1 MWCPSVDGP
10 GTESGIILSYG
21 FVFSFRPDGTI
32 VAMKKSSLFKMA
44 ALWLGAI
51 AWLPTARAN
60 LELEALVAEAFA
72 NNPAV
77 QAAQYEVSRAQAE
90 RDELRGF
97 FDPQLNAA
105 ASQTDYNA
113 GYNQALLHAGVDAAI
128 LPGVYLGTRVEESY
142 YSQLQGSAV
151 TNVFP
156 ESYNDL
162 WQSMAGL
169 RLGVPLLRDRGFLQ
183 WKLSD
188 QRAAKRFSM
197 AQNHWRAVTQQC
209 RHDVEQQYIAVLEA
223 VAQRYVAQAALTR
236 VEKLLKEAQELVRL
250 KIVPGYQLFA
260 ARSEVALRLESET
273 ADQQACQTTQTR
285 LLELL
290 GTSQPTRPVRASF
303 DTLILW
309 AESVELPPL
318 YAEDTALK
326 ARGDYNEILDF
337 IEVAEK
343 EQAINQDN
351 LRSDLSLNMEAILQ
365 GEDPNNII
373 GTGRYLSDRNLGAS
387 IGLTWKRP
395 WGYRTE
401 KARMRAIGATID
413 ARHELLRQTA
423 IRIRADLK
431 VQHEQFMS
439 AQDRLSLV
447 AQAITSARQALE
459 AENER
464 FCLGDGLSRF
474 VLDAQKDLTD
484 ALKRQIVIAVELLRA
499 YSNFMYASGYAGEF

>member
-1 MWCPSVDGP
+1 MRRLPGKRSGAERSMILSEWSRVPSV
-10 GTESGIILSYG
+10 
-21 FVFSFRPDGTI
+21 GTI
-32 VAMKKSSLFKMA
+32 VAMKKRWLLKVA
-44 ALWLGAI
+44 ALCLGAI
-51 AWLPTARAN
+51 TWLPAAGAN

-77 QAAQYEVSRAQAE
+77 QAAQYEVNRAQAE

-105 ASQTDYNA
+105 ASQADYNA
-113 GYNQALLHAGVDAAI
+113 GYNRAFLHAGVDAAI
-128 LPGVYLGTRVEESY
+128 LPGVYLGTRFEESY
-142 YSQLQGSAV
+142 YSQFQTSI
-151 TNVFP
+151 TNVFGI
-156 ESYNDL
+156 NNNNL
-162 WQSMAGL
+162 WQSLAGL

-188 QRAAKRFSM
+188 ERAAKRHHM
-197 AQNHWRAVTQQC
+197 AQNRWRAITQQC

-236 VEKLLKEAQELVRL
+236 VEKLLKEAQELVQL
-250 KIVPGYQLFA
+250 KIVPEYQLFT
-260 ARSEVALRLESET
+260 ARSEVALRREAET

-290 GTSQPTRPVRASF
+290 GTSQRTRLVRASF
-303 DTLILW
+303 NTLILW

-318 YAEDTALK
+318 YAEEPALK

-351 LRSDLSLNMEAILQ
+351 LRSDLSLNAETILQ
-365 GEDPNNII
+365 GDDPHNVI
-373 GTGRYLSDRNLGAS
+373 GAGRYLTERNLGAS

-395 WGYRTE
+395 LGYRTE
-401 KARMRAIGATID
+401 KARMRAISATID

-447 AQAITSARQALE
+447 AQAIVAARQALE

-464 FCLGDGLSRF
+464 FCLGEGRSRN

>member
-1 MWCPSVDGP
+1 M
-10 GTESGIILSYG
+10 
-21 FVFSFRPDGTI
+21 
-32 VAMKKSSLFKMA
+32 
-44 ALWLGAI
+44 
-51 AWLPTARAN
+51 AWLPAARAN
-60 LELEALVAEAFA
+60 LELEALVAKAFA
-72 NNPAV
+72 NTPAV

-97 FDPQLNAA
+97 FDPQLNAT
-105 ASQTDYNA
+105 ASQTDFND

-142 YSQLQGSAV
+142 YSQLQDSNV
-151 TNVFP
+151 TNVFGVNK
-156 ESYNDL
+156 NDL

-169 RLGVPLLRDRGFLQ
+169 QLGVPLLRDRGFLQ

-188 QRAAKRFSM
+188 ERAAKRYRM
-197 AQNHWRAVTQQC
+197 AQNHWQAVTQQC

-236 VEKLLKEAQELVRL
+236 VEKLLMEAQELVRL
-250 KIVPGYQLFA
+250 KIVPGYQLFT
-260 ARSEVALRLESET
+260 ARSEVSLRREAET
-273 ADQQACQTTQTR
+273 GDEQACKTTQTR
-285 LLELL
+285 LTELL
-290 GTSQPTRPVRASF
+290 GTSQARPVRASF

-318 YAEDTALK
+318 YTEDKALK

-343 EQAINQDN
+343 ELAINQDN
-351 LRSDLSLNMEAILQ
+351 LRDNLSLNMEAIFQ
-365 GEDPNNII
+365 GEDPNNVIA
-373 GTGRYLSDRNLGAS
+373 TGRYLSERNLGAS
-387 IGLTWKRP
+387 IGLTWTRP

-401 KARMRAIGATID
+401 KARMRAIVATID

-447 AQAITSARQALE
+447 SQAILTARQALE

-464 FCLGDGLSRF
+464 FCLGEGRSRN
-474 VLDAQKDLTD
+474 VLDAQRDLTD

>member
-1 MWCPSVDGP
+1 MISNGSLLKV
-10 GTESGIILSYG
+10 IAAVG
-21 FVFSFRPDGTI
+21 FWL
-32 VAMKKSSLFKMA
+32 AMGLPA
-44 ALWLGAI
+44 AW
-51 AWLPTARAN
+51 AN
-60 LELEALVAEAFA
+60 LQLEALIAEAFS

-77 QAAQYEVSRAQAE
+77 QAAQYEVNRAQAE

-97 FDPQLNAA
+97 FDPQLNAT
-105 ASQTDYNA
+105 ASQTDYNS
-113 GYNQALLHAGVDAAI
+113 GYNQAFLHAGVDAAI

-142 YSQLQGSAV
+142 YSNLQGSTV
-151 TNVFP
+151 TNVSG
-156 ESYNDL
+156 SYNEL
-162 WQSMAGL
+162 WQSTAGL

-188 QRAAKRFSM
+188 ERAAKRQRM
-197 AQNHWRAVTQQC
+197 AQNHWLAITQQC

-223 VAQRYVAQAALTR
+223 EAQRYVAQSALIR

-250 KIVPGYQLFA
+250 KIVPGYQLFT
-260 ARSEVALRLESET
+260 ARSEVALRQESET
-273 ADQQACQTTQTR
+273 ADQQACQTTKIR

-290 GTSQPTRPVRASF
+290 GTSKPARPVQASF
-303 DTLILW
+303 GTLVLW
-309 AESVELPPL
+309 AESVDLPPL
-318 YAEDTALK
+318 YAEAEALK
-326 ARGDYNEILDF
+326 ARGDYNEIQDF

-343 EQAINQDN
+343 ELAINRDN

-365 GEDPNNII
+365 GEDPNDII
-373 GTGRYLSDRNLGAS
+373 GTGRYLSERNLGAS

-401 KARMRAIGATID
+401 KARMRAVSATID

-423 IRIRADLK
+423 IQICADLK

-447 AQAITSARQALE
+447 SEAIASAHQALE

-464 FCLGDGLSRF
+464 FCLGEGRSRN
-474 VLDAQKDLTD
+474 VLDAQRDLTD
-484 ALKRQIVIAVELLRA
+484 ALKRQTIIAVELLRA
-499 YSNFMYASGYAGEF
+499 YSNFMYASGYADDFLNQ

>member
-1 MWCPSVDGP
+1 MSNRNQGVIVNGLLLKVLASV
-10 GTESGIILSYG
+10 G
-21 FVFSFRPDGTI
+21 FGLVMGLP
-32 VAMKKSSLFKMA
+32 A
-44 ALWLGAI
+44 AW
-51 AWLPTARAN
+51 AN

-97 FDPQLNAA
+97 FDPQLNAT
-105 ASQTDYNA
+105 ASQSDYNA

-142 YSQLQGSAV
+142 YSQLQGSTV
-151 TNVFP
+151 TNVFGNN
-156 ESYNDL
+156 YNDL
-162 WQSMAGL
+162 WQSLAGL

-188 QRAAKRFSM
+188 ERAAKRHRM

-209 RHDVEQQYIAVLEA
+209 RHDVEQQYIAVLET
-223 VAQRYVAQAALTR
+223 VAQRYVAQAALNR
-236 VEKLLKEAQELVRL
+236 VEKLLKEAQELVQL

-260 ARSEVALRLESET
+260 ARSEVALRQESEA
-273 ADQQACQTTQTR
+273 ADQQACQTTQIR
-285 LLELL
+285 LLEIL
-290 GTSQPTRPVRASF
+290 GASHPVRPVRASF

-351 LRSDLSLNMEAILQ
+351 LRDDLSLNMETILQ
-365 GEDPNNII
+365 GEDPNDII
-373 GTGRYLSDRNLGAS
+373 GTGRYLSEQNLGAS

-401 KARMRAIGATID
+401 KARMRAISATID

-439 AQDRLSLV
+439 AQDRLNLV
-447 AQAITSARQALE
+447 AQAIVAARQALE

-464 FCLGDGLSRF
+464 FCLGEGLSRF

-484 ALKRQIVIAVELLRA
+484 ALKRQIIIAVELLRA

>member
-1 MWCPSVDGP
+1 
-10 GTESGIILSYG
+10 
-21 FVFSFRPDGTI
+21 
-32 VAMKKSSLFKMA
+32 MKKRLCLKVA

-51 AWLPTARAN
+51 AWLPAARAAN

-77 QAAQYEVSRAQAE
+77 QAAQFEVSRAQAE

-97 FDPQLNAA
+97 FDPQLNATV
-105 ASQTDYNA
+105 SQTDYNA

-128 LPGVYLGTRVEESY
+128 LPGVYLGTRFEESY
-142 YSQLQGSAV
+142 YSQLQDSTV
-151 TNVFP
+151 TNVFGN
-156 ESYNDL
+156 YNDL
-162 WQSMAGL
+162 WQSSGRL
-169 RLGVPLLRDRGFLQ
+169 RLGVPLLRDRGFRI

-188 QRAAKRFSM
+188 ERAAKRFSM

-209 RHDVEQQYIAVLEA
+209 RHDVEQQYIAVQEA
-223 VAQRYVAQAALTR
+223 VAQRYVGQAALTR
-236 VEKLLKEAQELVRL
+236 VEKLLKEAQELVQL
-250 KIVPGYQLFA
+250 KIVPEYQLFT
-260 ARSEVALRLESET
+260 ARSEVALRRESEA
-273 ADQQACQTTQTR
+273 ADQQACRTTQTR

-290 GTSQPTRPVRASF
+290 GTSQARPVRASF

-318 YAEDTALK
+318 FVEDKALK

-365 GEDPNNII
+365 GEDPDNVI
-373 GTGRYLSDRNLGAS
+373 GTGRYLNERNLGAS

-401 KARMRAIGATID
+401 KARIRAISATID
-413 ARHELLRQTA
+413 ARYELLRQTA

-447 AQAITSARQALE
+447 AQAIVAARQALE

-464 FCLGDGLSRF
+464 FCLGEGRSRN

-484 ALKRQIVIAVELLRA
+484 ALQRQIIIAVELLRA
-499 YSNFMYASGYAGEF
+499 YSNFMYASGYADEF

>member
-1 MWCPSVDGP
+1 
-10 GTESGIILSYG
+10 
-21 FVFSFRPDGTI
+21 
-32 VAMKKSSLFKMA
+32 MKKSSFLNVA
-44 ALWLGAI
+44 ALWLGVI
-51 AWLPTARAN
+51 AWLPAAWAN

-97 FDPQLNAA
+97 FDPKLNAT
-105 ASQTDYNA
+105 ASQADYNA
-113 GYNQALLHAGVDAAI
+113 GYNQAFLHAGVDAAI
-128 LPGVYLGTRVEESY
+128 LPGVYLGTRFEQSY
-142 YSQLQGSAV
+142 YSQLQDSTM
-151 TNVFP
+151 TNVFGG
-156 ESYNDL
+156 NNNNM
-162 WQSMAGL
+162 WQSLAGL
-169 RLGVPLLRDRGFLQ
+169 QLGVPLLRDRGFLQ

-188 QRAAKRFSM
+188 ERAAKRFAL

-236 VEKLLKEAQELVRL
+236 VEKLLNEAQELVRL
-250 KIVPGYQLFA
+250 KIVPGYQLFT
-260 ARSEVALRLESET
+260 ARSEVALRQESET
-273 ADQQACQTTQTR
+273 ADQQACKTTQIR
-285 LLELL
+285 LRELL
-290 GTSQPTRPVRASF
+290 GTSQPVRPVRASF
-303 DTLILW
+303 DTLVLW

-318 YAEDTALK
+318 YAEDKALK

-343 EQAINQDN
+343 EKAINQDN
-351 LRSDLSLNMEAILQ
+351 LQSDLSLNMETILQ
-365 GEDPNNII
+365 GEDPNNVI
-373 GTGRYLSDRNLGAS
+373 GTGRYLSERNFGAS

-401 KARMRAIGATID
+401 KARMRSISATID
-413 ARHELLRQTA
+413 ARYELLRQTA

-439 AQDRLSLV
+439 AQDRLGLV
-447 AQAITSARQALE
+447 SQAIVAARQALE

-464 FCLGDGLSRF
+464 FCLGEGRSRN
-474 VLDAQKDLTD
+474 VLDAQIDLTD
-484 ALKRQIVIAVELLRA
+484 ALKRQTIIAVELLRA
-499 YSNFMYASGYAGEF
+499 YSSFMYASGYADEF

>member
-1 MWCPSVDGP
+1 
-10 GTESGIILSYG
+10 
-21 FVFSFRPDGTI
+21 
-32 VAMKKSSLFKMA
+32 MKKSLFLKVA

-51 AWLPTARAN
+51 AWLPAARAN

-77 QAAQYEVSRAQAE
+77 QAAQYAVSRAPAE
-90 RDELRGF
+90 RDELYGF
-97 FDPQLNAA
+97 FDPQLNVT
-105 ASQTDYNA
+105 ASQSDYNT
-113 GYNQALLHAGVDAAI
+113 GYNRALLRAGVDAAI
-128 LPGVYLGTRVEESY
+128 LPGVYLGTRVEQSY
-142 YSQLQGSAV
+142 YSQLQDSIV
-151 TNVFP
+151 TNVF
-156 ESYNDL
+156 ENYNNL
-162 WQSMAGL
+162 WQSLAGL

-188 QRAAKRFSM
+188 ERAAKRFSM

-209 RHDVEQQYIAVLEA
+209 RHNVEQQYIAVLEA

-250 KIVPGYQLFA
+250 KIVPGYQLFT
-260 ARSEVALRLESET
+260 ARSEVALRRESET
-273 ADQQACQTTQTR
+273 ADQQACATTQTR
-285 LLELL
+285 LRELL
-290 GTSQPTRPVRASF
+290 GTSQPAQPVQSSF

-318 YAEDTALK
+318 FAEDKALK
-326 ARGDYNEILDF
+326 ARGDYNEILNF

-351 LRSDLSLNMEAILQ
+351 LRSDLSLNMETTLQ
-365 GEDPNNII
+365 GEDPNDVI
-373 GTGRYLSDRNLGAS
+373 GTGRYLNERNLGAS

-401 KARMRAIGATID
+401 KARMRAISATID
-413 ARHELLRQTA
+413 ARYELLRQTA
-423 IRIRADLK
+423 IRIRAELK
-431 VQHEQFMS
+431 IQHEQFMS
-439 AQDRLSLV
+439 AQDRMSMV
-447 AQAITSARQALE
+447 SQAIVAARQALE

-464 FCLGDGLSRF
+464 FCLGEGRSRN

-499 YSNFMYASGYAGEF
+499 YSDFLYASGYADEITGL

>member
-1 MWCPSVDGP
+1 
-10 GTESGIILSYG
+10 
-21 FVFSFRPDGTI
+21 
-32 VAMKKSSLFKMA
+32 MKNKVWFKVA
-44 ALWLGAI
+44 ALWLGAA
-51 AWLPTARAN
+51 AWLPAAGAN

-77 QAAQYEVSRAQAE
+77 QAAQYEVNRAQAE

-97 FDPQLNAA
+97 FDPQLNAS

-113 GYNQALLHAGVDAAI
+113 GYNQAFLHAGVDAAI

-142 YSQLQGSAV
+142 YSRLQAGAV
-151 TNVFP
+151 TNVFGT
-156 ESYNDL
+156 YNDL
-162 WQSMAGL
+162 WQSLAGL
-169 RLGVPLLRDRGFLQ
+169 QLGVPLLRDRGFLQ

-188 QRAAKRFSM
+188 ERAAKRFS
-197 AQNHWRAVTQQC
+197 AARHRWRAATQQC

-223 VAQRYVAQAALTR
+223 VASAYVGQTALTR
-236 VEKLLKEAQELVRL
+236 VEKLLKEAQELVQL
-250 KIVPGYQLFA
+250 KIVPEYQLFT
-260 ARSEVALRLESET
+260 ARSEVALRREAET
-273 ADQQACQTTQTR
+273 ADRQVCKTTQTR
-285 LLELL
+285 LLEVL
-290 GTSQPTRPVRASF
+290 GAPKPARPAQASF

-309 AESVELPPL
+309 AESVELPPF
-318 YAEDTALK
+318 YVEDAALK

-337 IEVAEK
+337 IEVVEK
-343 EQAINQDN
+343 EKAINQDN
-351 LRSDLSLNMEAILQ
+351 LQSDLSLNIEAILQ
-365 GEDPNNII
+365 GEAPNDVI
-373 GTGRYLSDRNLGAS
+373 GSGRYLSEQNLGAS
-387 IGLTWKRP
+387 IGLIWKRP

-401 KARMRAIGATID
+401 KARIRAIGATI
-413 ARHELLRQTA
+413 AAQHELLRQTA

-447 AQAITSARQALE
+447 SQAIVGARQALE

-464 FCLGDGLSRF
+464 FCLGEGRSRN

-484 ALKRQIVIAVELLRA
+484 ALKRQITIAAELLRA

>member
-1 MWCPSVDGP
+1 MDVYKLAEDFGQYKSVKAKYLI
-10 GTESGIILSYG
+10 S
-21 FVFSFRPDGTI
+21 SFQFQRS
-32 VAMKKSSLFKMA
+32 VNAYWLKVA

-51 AWLPTARAN
+51 VWLPAARAN

-97 FDPQLNAA
+97 FDPQLNAS

-113 GYNQALLHAGVDAAI
+113 GYNQAFLHAGVDAAI
-128 LPGVYLGTRVEESY
+128 LPGVYLGTRFEESY
-142 YSQLQGSAV
+142 YSQLQYSTV
-151 TNVFP
+151 TNV
-156 ESYNDL
+156 SGNNNDL
-162 WQSMAGL
+162 WQSLGRL
-169 RLGVPLLRDRGFLQ
+169 SLGVPLLRDRGFLQ

-188 QRAAKRFSM
+188 ERATKRYNM

-236 VEKLLKEAQELVRL
+236 VEKLLKEAQELVQL
-250 KIVPGYQLFA
+250 KIVPGYQLFT
-260 ARSEVALRLESET
+260 ARSEVALRRESET
-273 ADQQACQTTQTR
+273 ADQQACKTTQIR

-290 GTSQPTRPVRASF
+290 GTSRPARPVRASF

-318 YAEDTALK
+318 YAEDKALK

-351 LRSDLSLNMEAILQ
+351 LRDDLSLNMETILH
-365 GEDPNNII
+365 GEAPNNFL
-373 GTGRYLSDRNLGAS
+373 GTGRYLSERNLGAS

-401 KARMRAIGATID
+401 KARMRAISATID
-413 ARHELLRQTA
+413 ARHEMLRQTV
-423 IRIRADLK
+423 IRIRTELK

-447 AQAITSARQALE
+447 SQAIEGARQALE

-464 FCLGDGLSRF
+464 FCLGEGRSRN

-499 YSNFMYASGYAGEF
+499 YSNFMYASGYADEF

>member
-1 MWCPSVDGP
+1 
-10 GTESGIILSYG
+10 
-21 FVFSFRPDGTI
+21 
-32 VAMKKSSLFKMA
+32 MKKRLWLKAA
-44 ALWLGAI
+44 ALWLGAS
-51 AWLPTARAN
+51 AWLPAARAN

-77 QAAQYEVSRAQAE
+77 QAAQHEVSRAQAE

-97 FDPQLNAA
+97 FDPQLNVT
-105 ASQTDYNA
+105 ASQAAYNA
-113 GYNQALLHAGVDAAI
+113 GYNQAFLRGSVDAAI
-128 LPGVYLGTRVEESY
+128 RPGVYIGTRFEESY
-142 YSQLQGSAV
+142 YSRLQDSIT
-151 TNVFP
+151 TNVFANSNN
-156 ESYNDL
+156 EL
-162 WQSMAGL
+162 WQSTAGI

-183 WKLSD
+183 WNLSD
-188 QRAAKRFSM
+188 ERAAKRYAM
-197 AQNHWRAVTQQC
+197 ALNHWRAVTQQC

-223 VAQRYVAQAALTR
+223 VAQRFVAQAALTR
-236 VEKLLKEAQELVRL
+236 VEKLLKEAQELVQL
-250 KIVPGYQLFA
+250 KIVPLYQLFT
-260 ARSEVALRLESET
+260 ARSEVALRKEAET
-273 ADQQACQTTQTR
+273 AEQQACQTTQTR

-290 GTSQPTRPVRASF
+290 GTSRPTRPVRASF

-309 AESVELPPL
+309 AESVELPPW
-318 YAEDTALK
+318 YAEDKALK

-351 LRSDLSLNMEAILQ
+351 LRSDLSLGMEAIVQ
-365 GEDPNNII
+365 GEDPNNVI
-373 GTGRYLSDRNLGAS
+373 GTGRYLSERNLGAS

-401 KARMRAIGATID
+401 KARMRAVSATIN
-413 ARHELLRQTA
+413 ARHELLRQTD

-431 VQHEQFMS
+431 IQHEQFMS
-439 AQDRLSLV
+439 AQDRLGLV
-447 AQAITSARQALE
+447 SQAIVAARQALE

-464 FCLGDGLSRF
+464 FCLGEGRSRN

-499 YSNFMYASGYAGEF
+499 YSNFRYAAGYADEF

>member
-1 MWCPSVDGP
+1 
-10 GTESGIILSYG
+10 
-21 FVFSFRPDGTI
+21 
-32 VAMKKSSLFKMA
+32 MKKSLFVKVA
-44 ALWLGAI
+44 ALWLT
-51 AWLPTARAN
+51 AWLPAARAN
-60 LELEALVAEAFA
+60 LELEALIAEAFA

-77 QAAQYEVSRAQAE
+77 QAAQFEVSRAQAE

-97 FDPQLNAA
+97 FDPQLNAT
-105 ASQTDYNA
+105 ASQADYNA
-113 GYNQALLHAGVDAAI
+113 GYNQALLHAGVDAAV
-128 LPGVYLGTRVEESY
+128 LPGVYLGTRFEESY
-142 YSQLQGSAV
+142 YSQLQGSIV

-156 ESYNDL
+156 ENYNDL
-162 WQSMAGL
+162 WQSLAGL

-188 QRAAKRFSM
+188 ERAAKRFSL

-250 KIVPGYQLFA
+250 KIVPGYQLFT
-260 ARSEVALRLESET
+260 ARSEVALRQESET
-273 ADQQACQTTQTR
+273 ADQQACKTTQIR

-290 GTSQPTRPVRASF
+290 GTSQRAQPVRASF

-318 YAEDTALK
+318 FAEDKALK

-343 EQAINQDN
+343 EWAINQDN
-351 LRSDLSLNMEAILQ
+351 LRDDLSLNMETILQ
-365 GEDPNNII
+365 GEDPNNVI
-373 GTGRYLSDRNLGAS
+373 GTGRYLSERNLGAS

-401 KARMRAIGATID
+401 KARMRAVSATID
-413 ARHELLRQTA
+413 AQHELLRQTA

-439 AQDRLSLV
+439 AQDRLGLV
-447 AQAITSARQALE
+447 SQAIVAARQALE

-464 FCLGDGLSRF
+464 FCLGEGRSRN
-474 VLDAQKDLTD
+474 VLDAQRDLTD
-484 ALKRQIVIAVELLRA
+484 ALKRQTIIAVELLRA
-499 YSNFMYASGYAGEF
+499 YSNFMYASGYADEF

>member
-1 MWCPSVDGP
+1 MKNRLW
-10 GTESGIILSYG
+10 LK
-21 FVFSFRPDGTI
+21 
-32 VAMKKSSLFKMA
+32 VAV
-44 ALWLGAI
+44 LWLGMI
-51 AWLPTARAN
+51 AWLPAARAN

-77 QAAQYEVSRAQAE
+77 QAAQYEASRAQAE

-105 ASQTDYNA
+105 ASQADYNA
-113 GYNQALLHAGVDAAI
+113 GYNQAFLHAGVDAAI

-142 YSQLQGSAV
+142 YSQLQASTV
-151 TNVFP
+151 TNVFGT
-156 ESYNDL
+156 YNDL
-162 WQSMAGL
+162 WQSLAGL

-188 QRAAKRFSM
+188 ERAAKRYRM

-236 VEKLLKEAQELVRL
+236 VEKLLKEAQELVQL
-250 KIVPGYQLFA
+250 KIVPEYQLFT
-260 ARSEVALRLESET
+260 ARSEVALRRESET
-273 ADQQACQTTQTR
+273 AEQQACKTTQTR

-290 GTSQPTRPVRASF
+290 GTSKPARPVQATF

-309 AESVELPPL
+309 AESVDLPL
-318 YAEDTALK
+318 WYAEDTALK
-326 ARGDYNEILDF
+326 ARGDYNEILDS
-337 IEVAEK
+337 IEAAEK
-343 EQAINQDN
+343 EKAINQDN
-351 LRSDLSLNMEAILQ
+351 LRDDLSLNMETILQ
-365 GEDPNNII
+365 GEDPNNVI
-373 GTGRYLSDRNLGAS
+373 GSGRYLSERNLGAS

-401 KARMRAIGATID
+401 KARVRAISATID
-413 ARHELLRQTA
+413 AQHELLRQTA
-423 IRIRADLK
+423 IRVRADLK

-447 AQAITSARQALE
+447 SQAIVGARQALE

-464 FCLGDGLSRF
+464 FCLGEGRSRN

-484 ALKRQIVIAVELLRA
+484 ALQRQIIIAVELLQA
-499 YSNFMYASGYAGEF
+499 YSNFLYASGYTGEN

>member
-1 MWCPSVDGP
+1 
-10 GTESGIILSYG
+10 
-21 FVFSFRPDGTI
+21 
-32 VAMKKSSLFKMA
+32 MKKRLWLKVA
-44 ALWLGAI
+44 ALWLGACV
-51 AWLPTARAN
+51 WLPEAHAN

-97 FDPQLNAA
+97 FDPQLNAT
-105 ASQTDYNA
+105 ASQADYNA

-128 LPGVYLGTRVEESY
+128 LPGFYLGARFEESY
-142 YSQLQGSAV
+142 YSQLQDSIV
-151 TNVFP
+151 TNVFGN
-156 ESYNDL
+156 YNDL

-188 QRAAKRFSM
+188 ERAAKRYRM

-236 VEKLLKEAQELVRL
+236 VEKLLKEARELVRL
-250 KIVPGYQLFA
+250 KIVPLYQLFT
-260 ARSEVALRLESET
+260 ARSEVALRQEAET
-273 ADQQACQTTQTR
+273 AEQQACQTTQTR
-285 LLELL
+285 LQELL
-290 GTSQPTRPVRASF
+290 GTSRPARPVRASY

-318 YAEDTALK
+318 YAEDKALK

-343 EQAINQDN
+343 EQAIYQDN
-351 LRSDLSLNMEAILQ
+351 LRDDLSLNMETILQ
-365 GEDPNNII
+365 GEDPDNVI
-373 GTGRYLSDRNLGAS
+373 GTGRYLSERNLGAS

-401 KARMRAIGATID
+401 KARMRAISATID

-431 VQHEQFMS
+431 IQHEQFVS

-447 AQAITSARQALE
+447 SQAIVAARQALE

-464 FCLGDGLSRF
+464 FCLGEGRSRN
-474 VLDAQKDLTD
+474 VLDAQRDLTD
-484 ALKRQIVIAVELLRA
+484 ALKRQTIIAVELLRA
-499 YSNFMYASGYAGEF
+499 YSSFMYASGYADEEYSNF